1 MGTDLNDINL
11 HRIFKEGYL
20 ESLVM
25 MYENDYINIY
35 QVEESLDYASYKFSD
50 LIPRLDDADHIA
62 ESVEFVQDN
71 YIGEDM

>member
-1 MGTDLNDINL
+1 
-11 HRIFKEGYL
+11 
-20 ESLVM
+20 
-25 MYENDYINIY
+25 MYENDYIDIY